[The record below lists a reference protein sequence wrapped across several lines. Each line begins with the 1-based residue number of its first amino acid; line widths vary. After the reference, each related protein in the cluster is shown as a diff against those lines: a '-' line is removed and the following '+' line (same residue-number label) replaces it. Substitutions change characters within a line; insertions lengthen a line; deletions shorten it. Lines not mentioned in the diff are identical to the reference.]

1 MTPAALSID
10 STFTR
15 FDALRKNI
23 CYTLAR
29 DCTDDIQNS
38 SCLTY
43 QQPVSSQ
50 HSLNG
55 DLMTQC
61 KTLIFL
67 LSLILS
73 AENITLSATEPYTN
87 RLIKEKSPYLL
98 QHAHNPVDWFPWGE
112 EAFNKAKSED
122 KLIFLSIGYSTCHWC
137 HVMEE
142 ESFSNPEIAAIL
154 NKHFVSIKVDREERP
169 DIDNV
174 HMSIVVGMT
183 GSGGWPLTV
192 ILTPDRKP
200 FYGGTYFPPE
210 EKWGKPG
217 LKSLLTTLSD
227 TWKNQKS
234 EILHSGDILVEA
246 VQLQTKNKGEK
257 PFPLNQDTLKDA
269 YNKFLGNFDSQ
280 YGGFGYDT
288 KFPSGHSLSFL
299 LRYWKR
305 SNEPKAFE
313 MVEKTLTSIAAGG
326 IHDHIGGGFHRY
338 STDARWLVPHFE
350 KMLYDQAILSRAYLE
365 AYQATHKEEYA
376 AIARDIFEYVLRDM
390 TSPEGGFYSAED
402 ADSAYDAKYP
412 SKKKEGVFYL
422 WSKDEI
428 ISLLGKEQG
437 DIFCYY
443 FGVEKNGN
451 ASFEPSGESRGEN
464 ILFVAHSL
472 QDTAAHF
479 NKMSFIKQYQSASL
493 TEIRGIIKDSKAKLF
508 AVRAKRPRPHLDDK
522 VLADWN
528 GLMISSLA
536 FGSRVLN
543 EPRYA
548 QAAEKSARFIIK
560 HLVRQDGR
568 LLHRYRDGESAITGM
583 IDDYAFF
590 IHGLI
595 DLYEATFNPE
605 YLREAKRLTD
615 DMLKN
620 FWDEKEGGF
629 FFTSQDAEKLLLRQ
643 KEIYDGAIPSGNSI
657 AALDLIRLSRLFAE
671 KKFDTKAELLLK
683 VFSPNISSNP
693 DGYSQTLIALDFA
706 LGPSREIVIAG
717 AEQHDKTD
725 KMIGI
730 IYRYFIP
737 NKVVVFRPASGKEA
751 QEIILLSPF
760 LKDNIAIRGK
770 TTAYVCVKYAC
781 QLPANSVEQLKNNLK
796 E

>member
-1 MTPAALSID
+1 
-10 STFTR
+10 
-15 FDALRKNI
+15 
-23 CYTLAR
+23 
-29 DCTDDIQNS
+29 
-38 SCLTY
+38 
-43 QQPVSSQ
+43 
-50 HSLNG
+50 
-55 DLMTQC
+55 MTQC

-67 LSLILS
+67 LALILS

-174 HMSIVVGMT
+174 YMSIVMGMT

-192 ILTPDRKP
+192 IITPDRKP

-234 EILHSGDILVEA
+234 EILHSGDTLVEA
-246 VQLQTKNKGEK
+246 IQLQTKNKGEK
-257 PFPLNQDTLKDA
+257 TFPLNHDTLKNA
-269 YNKFLGNFDSQ
+269 YNKFLDKFDSQ
-280 YGGFGYDT
+280 HGGFGLDP

-305 SNEPKAFE
+305 AKESKALE

-326 IHDHIGGGFHRY
+326 IHDHVGGGFHRY

-365 AYQATHKEEYA
+365 AYQATGKEEYA

-402 ADSAYDAKYP
+402 ADSAPDAKYP
-412 SKKKEGVFYL
+412 FKKKEGVFYV
-422 WSKDEI
+422 WREDEI
-428 ISLLGKEQG
+428 RGVLGKEQG

-443 FGVEKNGN
+443 FGVKKNGN
-451 ASFEPSGESRGEN
+451 ASFEPGGESKGEN
-464 ILFVAHSL
+464 ILYVAHSL

-536 FGSRVLN
+536 FGSRVLK

-568 LLHRYRDGESAITGM
+568 LFHRYRAGDAAIAGM

-605 YLREAKRLTD
+605 YLKEAKRLTD

-629 FFTSQDAEKLLLRQ
+629 FFTSRDAEKLLVRQ

-683 VFSPNISSNP
+683 AFSPNISSNP
-693 DGYSQTLIALDFA
+693 DGYAQALIALDFA

-717 AEQHDKTD
+717 SEQHDETD
-725 KMIGI
+725 KMIDI
-730 IYRYFIP
+730 VYQYFIP
-737 NKVVVFRPASGKEA
+737 NKIVVFRPAAGKKSSGNYTIVSISKGQYCSQGENNNLCLREIHLSTSGK
-751 QEIILLSPF
+751 Q
-760 LKDNIAIRGK
+760 RGTIK
-770 TTAYVCVKYAC
+770 I
-781 QLPANSVEQLKNNLK
+781 
-796 E
+796 